1 MSKLVYSLVYPSE
14 RLHDI
19 LKRWSYRLPN
29 VNRRCFSMGQ
39 RARKLMK
46 RLRDRA
52 FACGSYPIYFN
63 KPAIQQEADDGVVV
77 ERASHETF

>member
-1 MSKLVYSLVYPSE
+1 
-14 RLHDI
+14 
-19 LKRWSYRLPN
+19 
-29 VNRRCFSMGQ
+29 MGQ

-52 FACGSYPIYFN
+52 FACGSYPIYLN